1 MAIKLLMKSQ
11 NQLRSKI
18 PFLIVL
24 LQIFFGVSI
33 AIFFGV
39 NEHFFKDRINAELKS
54 HPKMMT
60 LTKDPS
66 LAGEQK
72 MNAFLKKESSKNWRY
87 YQRFHFHSTGIA
99 AMSLGLLLLL
109 HFLIVPGV
117 QKLVAAYLVSVGG
130 FLYPF
135 LWLFAAIYGPSL
147 GRGVAKEQFVIFGY
161 MGGVFMLGVLFTIYL
176 TAKYPL
182 QTKS

>member
-1 MAIKLLMKSQ
+1 MRSQSLLK
-11 NQLRSKI
+11 NKI

-24 LQIFFGVSI
+24 IQIFLGVLI

-39 NEHFFKDRINAELKS
+39 NESFFKDRISTELKS
-54 HPKMMT
+54 HPKMIS
-60 LTKDPS
+60 LAKDPS

-72 MNAFLKKESSKNWRY
+72 MNAFLKKESAKNWRY
-87 YQRFHFHSTGIA
+87 YQRFHFHSTGVA

-109 HFLIVPGV
+109 HFLVVPGV
-117 QKLVAAYLVSVGG
+117 KKLVAAYLVSFGG

-135 LWLFAAIYGPSL
+135 VWLFAAIYGPSL
-147 GRGVAKEQFVIFGY
+147 GRGVAKEQFAIFGY
-161 MGGVFMLGVLFTIYL
+161 MGGVFMLGILLTIYL